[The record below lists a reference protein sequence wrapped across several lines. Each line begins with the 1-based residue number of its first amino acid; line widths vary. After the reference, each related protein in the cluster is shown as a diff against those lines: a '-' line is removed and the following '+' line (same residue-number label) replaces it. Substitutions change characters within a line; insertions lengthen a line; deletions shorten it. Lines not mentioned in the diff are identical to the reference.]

1 MTKWFVDDKK
11 NCLFNDF
18 DFGSIL
24 AKSER
29 FVENLL
35 SKTTRD
41 IRDHDLAL
49 IMVDYFDLFI
59 RFQRHRWIQTRKPN
73 FIHHSNTFKYV
84 QKRGKTWNLHRRFL
98 RSKTHVYCSFSL
110 QKILKYAEDSQD
122 IVCKISI
129 T

>member
-1 MTKWFVDDKK
+1 MTKRFVDDKK

-59 RFQRHRWIQTRKPN
+59 RFQRHR
-73 FIHHSNTFKYV
+73 
-84 QKRGKTWNLHRRFL
+84 
-98 RSKTHVYCSFSL
+98 
-110 QKILKYAEDSQD
+110 
-122 IVCKISI
+122 
-129 T
+129 